1 MAKCIRCGAAIDRP
15 QVGQEGAGT
24 GVTQGPSAAGT
35 EHRRLVSRSALLCAR
50 CRQRE
55 LLTDIAKWALL
66 ALVFAALAVLL
77 LKPELIFPPR
87 P

>member
-1 MAKCIRCGAAIDRP
+1 MAKCTRCGAAIDRP
-15 QVGQEGAGT
+15 QVGHRGAEGPAADAGNM
-24 GVTQGPSAAGT
+24 G
-35 EHRRLVSRSALLCAR
+35 LVSGSALLCAR

-66 ALVFAALAVLL
+66 ALVFAALAALL